1 MGETKFNYKVQ
12 FYFRSIEFAKNF
24 KTKINQIKTMKSSYS
39 TIIKWLLVNLLFS
52 WFTWQG
58 NADKF
63 TLGYLTGSYRRP
75 WDKEYSRPGLS
86 ISGEFHQFNVNSLIL
101 RRIYDDDDESLIP
114 CFVLVTYFSKDS
126 FVNSL
131 GGV

>member
-1 MGETKFNYKVQ
+1 
-12 FYFRSIEFAKNF
+12 
-24 KTKINQIKTMKSSYS
+24 MKSSYS

-52 WFTWQG
+52 WFTWQQG
-58 NADKF
+58 KADKF

-101 RRIYDDDDESLIP
+101 RRI
-114 CFVLVTYFSKDS
+114 
-126 FVNSL
+126 
-131 GGV
+131 